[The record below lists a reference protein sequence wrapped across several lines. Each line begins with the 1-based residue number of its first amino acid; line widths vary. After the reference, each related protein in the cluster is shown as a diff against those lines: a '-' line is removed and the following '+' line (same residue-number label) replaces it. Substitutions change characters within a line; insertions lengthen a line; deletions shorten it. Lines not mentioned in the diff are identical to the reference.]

1 MRYFYSMNN
10 VLLPLILF
18 LYFGLLLA
26 IAYFTSKN
34 ASSHSFFTGDKKS
47 PWYLVAFGM
56 IGTSLSGVTF
66 VSVPGAVTAG
76 AWHYYQLVL
85 GFFAG
90 YFVVAY
96 VLLPLYYK
104 YQLSSI
110 YRYLELRLGLRAYQ
124 WGAGYFI
131 LSRTLGATVRLYL
144 VINVLQLFV
153 FEPIGLAFW
162 QSTLLIIFM
171 ILAYTLKGGVKTI
184 VWTDTLQTFF
194 MLLALVV
201 CIFTIQQQLD
211 VTWSELWKNLQ
222 QEQLTQIWSWNPSK
236 SDYFWKHFI
245 GGAFI
250 TIAMTGLDQE
260 MMQKNISVK
269 TLKDAQK
276 NMVVFSFTLLIVNA
290 LFLLLG
296 SILSY
301 FALKNGLNFAPD
313 DLFPQIIQQ
322 YLPTGVFIIFII
334 GLISALFPSV
344 DGAITALTASFCID
358 IIGFE
363 RKNLPEAE
371 RMRLKKIVHISFA
384 VLFTLLVFLFKWYND
399 KSIVNLIF
407 LIAGY
412 TYGPLLGLFAF
423 GILTKRNAPAQ
434 FIPIIVILAPVC
446 CYLLSK
452 NADLIWKG
460 YQFGNE
466 MLLLNG
472 MLTFLLL
479 LLSSFAYQPT
489 QPDETTLV

>member
-1 MRYFYSMNN
+1 MNN

-66 VSVPGAVTAG
+66 VSVPGAVSAG

-104 YQLSSI
+104 HQLSSI

-153 FEPIGLAFW
+153 FEPIGIQFW
-162 QSTLLIIFM
+162 QATLLIIFM

-201 CIFTIQQQLD
+201 CIITLQQQMD
-211 VTWSELWKNLQ
+211 FSWTELWHELQ
-222 QEQLTQIWSWNPSK
+222 QNKLTQVLSLNPSK

-301 FALKNGLNFAPD
+301 FAIKNGLDFPPD
-313 DLFPQIIQQ
+313 DLFPKIIQT
-322 YLPTGVFIIFII
+322 YLPSGVFIIFII

-363 RKNLPEAE
+363 RKNLPEPE
-371 RMRLKKIVHISFA
+371 RMRLKKIVHLSFA
-384 VLFTLLVFLFKWYND
+384 VLFILLVFLFKWYND

-423 GILTKRNAPAQ
+423 GILTKRNVPALV
-434 FIPIIVILAPVC
+434 IPWIVILAPLT
-446 CYLLSK
+446 CYFLSQ

-466 MLLLNG
+466 MLLING
-472 MLTFLLL
+472 LLTFALLFI
-479 LLSSFAYQPT
+479 SSFVFKSASS
-489 QPDETTLV
+489 DETSLV

>member
-1 MRYFYSMNN
+1 MNT

-66 VSVPGAVTAG
+66 VSVPGAVSAG

-104 YQLSSI
+104 HQLSSI

-153 FEPIGLAFW
+153 FEPIGIQFW
-162 QSTLLIIFM
+162 QATLLIILM

-201 CIFTIQQQLD
+201 CIITLQQQMD
-211 VTWSELWKNLQ
+211 FSWAELWRELQ
-222 QEQLTQIWSWNPSK
+222 QNKLTQVLSLNPSK

-276 NMVVFSFTLLIVNA
+276 NMVVFSFTLLVVNA

-301 FALKNGLNFAPD
+301 FAIKNGLDFAPD
-313 DLFPQIIQQ
+313 DLFPKIIQTH
-322 YLPTGVFIIFII
+322 LPSGVFIIFII

-363 RKNLPEAE
+363 RKNLPEPE
-371 RMRLKKIVHISFA
+371 RMRLKRIVHLSFA

-423 GILTKRNAPAQ
+423 GILTKRNVPALV
-434 FIPIIVILAPVC
+434 IPWIVILAPLA
-446 CYLLSK
+446 CYFLSQ
-452 NADLIWKG
+452 NANLIWKG

-466 MLLLNG
+466 MLLING
-472 MLTFLLL
+472 LLTFALMFI
-479 LLSSFAYQPT
+479 SSFVFKPAS
-489 QPDETTLV
+489 PDETSLV

>member
-1 MRYFYSMNN
+1 MNH
-10 VLLPLILF
+10 LLLALILL

-26 IAYFTSKN
+26 IAFFTSKN

-66 VSVPGAVTAG
+66 VSVPGDVSAS

-90 YFVVAY
+90 YFVVAF

-104 YQLSSI
+104 HNLSSI
-110 YRYLELRLGLRAYQ
+110 YRYLELRLGLKAYQ

-153 FEPIGLAFW
+153 FEPLGLQFW
-162 QSTLLIIFM
+162 QATLLIVLM

-201 CIFTIQQQLD
+201 CI
-211 VTWSELWKNLQ
+211 VTLQ
-222 QEQLTQIWSWNPSK
+222 QKMDLSWTQMWQALQKEQLTQIGSWNPSRP
-236 SDYFWKHFI
+236 DYFWKHFI

-269 TLKDAQK
+269 TLKGAQK

-301 FALKNGLNFAPD
+301 FALKNGLEFAPD
-313 DLFPQIIQQ
+313 DLFPKIIQN
-322 YLPTGVFIIFII
+322 YLPSGVFIIFII

-363 RKNLPEAE
+363 RKNLPENE
-371 RMRLKKIVHISFA
+371 RMRLKKMVHIGFA
-384 VLFTLLVFLFKWYND
+384 VLFTLLVFGFKWYDD
-399 KSIVNLIF
+399 KSIVKLIF

-423 GILTKRNAPAQ
+423 GILTKRQVPAVV
-434 FIPIIVILAPVC
+434 IPWIVIAAPLT
-446 CYLLSK
+446 CYFLSK

-466 MLLLNG
+466 MLLVNG
-472 MLTFLLL
+472 LLTFVLLFI
-479 LLSSFAYQPT
+479 SSFVSSAPKNHEIT
-489 QPDETTLV
+489 PV

>member
-1 MRYFYSMNN
+1 MKQL
-10 VLLPLILF
+10 LLPGILL
-18 LYFGLLLA
+18 LYFVLLLA

-34 ASSHSFFTGDKKS
+34 ATTHSFFTGDKKS

-66 VSVPGAVTAG
+66 VSVPGSVSLG

-104 YQLSSI
+104 YQLNSI
-110 YRYLELRLGLRAYQ
+110 YRYLELRLGLKAYT
-124 WGAGYFI
+124 WGAAYFI

-153 FEPIGLAFW
+153 FEPLGLEFW
-162 QSTLLIIFM
+162 QATLLIVLM

-194 MLLALVV
+194 MLLALVICV
-201 CIFTIQQQLD
+201 FSLQEHLGLSWTQLWTD
-211 VTWSELWKNLQ
+211 LQAQKLTSLWSTDPNA
-222 QEQLTQIWSWNPSK
+222 
-236 SDYFWKHFI
+236 SDFFLKDFL

-276 NMVVFSFTLLIVNA
+276 NMIVFSFTLLFVNA

-296 SILSY
+296 SILVL
-301 FALKNGLNFAPD
+301 FAQKNGLQIAPD
-313 DLFPQIIQQ
+313 DLFPHIVQH
-322 YLPTGVFIIFII
+322 YLPFGVFIIFIV

-358 IIGFE
+358 ILGFE
-363 RKNLPEAE
+363 RKDLPEQ
-371 RMRLKKIVHISFA
+371 RRQQLKKWVHLSFA
-384 VLFTLLVFLFKWYND
+384 ALFTLLVFMFKWVDD
-399 KSIVNLIF
+399 KNIVNLIF

-412 TYGPLLGLFAF
+412 TYGPLLGLFSF
-423 GILTKRNAPAQ
+423 GILTKFKVHTQ
-434 FIPIIVILAPVC
+434 SIPFIVIGAPIL

-452 NADLIWKG
+452 NAAIFGEKF
-460 YQFGNE
+460 QFGKE
-466 MLLLNG
+466 LLLING
-472 MLTFLLL
+472 ALTFLLL
-479 LLSSFAYQPT
+479 VLSSFVFKSPKN
-489 QPDETTLV
+489 ETAAL

>member
-1 MRYFYSMNN
+1 MNQL
-10 VLLPLILF
+10 LLPGILL
-18 LYFGLLLA
+18 LYFLLLLA

-34 ASSHSFFTGDKKS
+34 ATSHSFFTGDKKS

-66 VSVPGAVTAG
+66 VSVPGSVSLG

-85 GFFAG
+85 GFFTG

-104 YQLSSI
+104 YQLNSI
-110 YRYLELRLGLRAYQ
+110 YRYLELRLGLKAYI

-153 FEPIGLAFW
+153 FKPLGIAFW
-162 QSTLLIIFM
+162 QATLLIVLM

-194 MLLALVV
+194 MLLALVI
-201 CIFTIQQQLD
+201 CICSLQDHLGLSWTQLWTDLQAQQL
-211 VTWSELWKNLQ
+211 TA
-222 QEQLTQIWSWNPSK
+222 IWSTDPNA
-236 SDYFWKHFI
+236 SDFFLKDFL

-276 NMVVFSFTLLIVNA
+276 NMVVFSFTLLFVNA

-296 SILSY
+296 SVLVL
-301 FALKNGLNFAPD
+301 FAQKNGLQIAPD
-313 DLFPQIIQQ
+313 DLFPHIVQH
-322 YLPTGVFIIFII
+322 YLPFGVFIIFIV

-358 IIGFE
+358 ILGFE
-363 RKNLPEAE
+363 RKELPEQ
-371 RMRLKKIVHISFA
+371 RRQQLKKWVHLCFA
-384 VLFTLLVFLFKWYND
+384 ALFTLLVFLFKWVDD
-399 KSIVNLIF
+399 KNIVNLIF

-412 TYGPLLGLFAF
+412 TYGPLLGLFSF
-423 GILTKRNAPAQ
+423 GILTKLKVHTQ
-434 FIPIIVILAPVC
+434 SIPFIVIGAPFL
-446 CYLLSK
+446 CYLLSQ
-452 NADLIWKG
+452 NAAIFGEKF
-460 YQFGNE
+460 QFGKE
-466 MLLLNG
+466 LLLING
-472 MLTFLLL
+472 ALTFLLL
-479 LLSSFAYQPT
+479 VLSSFVFKSPKN
-489 QPDETTLV
+489 ETAAL

>member
-1 MRYFYSMNN
+1 MKQL
-10 VLLPLILF
+10 LLPGILL
-18 LYFGLLLA
+18 LYFVLLLA

-34 ASSHSFFTGDKKS
+34 ATTHSFFTGDKKS

-66 VSVPGAVTAG
+66 VSVPGSVSLG

-104 YQLSSI
+104 YQLNSI
-110 YRYLELRLGLRAYQ
+110 YRYLELRLGLKAYT
-124 WGAGYFI
+124 WGAAYFI

-153 FEPIGLAFW
+153 FEPLGLEFW
-162 QSTLLIIFM
+162 QATLLIVLM

-194 MLLALVV
+194 MLLALVICV
-201 CIFTIQQQLD
+201 FSLQEHLGLSWTQLWTD
-211 VTWSELWKNLQ
+211 LQAQKLTSLWSTDPNA
-222 QEQLTQIWSWNPSK
+222 
-236 SDYFWKHFI
+236 SDFFLKDFL

-276 NMVVFSFTLLIVNA
+276 NMIVFSFTLLFVNA

-296 SILSY
+296 SILVL
-301 FALKNGLNFAPD
+301 FAQKNGLQIAPD
-313 DLFPQIIQQ
+313 DLFPHIVQH
-322 YLPTGVFIIFII
+322 YLPFGVFIIFIV

-358 IIGFE
+358 ILGFE
-363 RKNLPEAE
+363 RKDLPEQ
-371 RMRLKKIVHISFA
+371 RRQQLKKWVHLSFA
-384 VLFTLLVFLFKWYND
+384 ALFTLLVFMFKWVDD
-399 KSIVNLIF
+399 KNIVNLIF

-412 TYGPLLGLFAF
+412 TYGPLLGLFSF
-423 GILTKRNAPAQ
+423 GILTKLKVHTQ
-434 FIPIIVILAPVC
+434 SIPFIVIGAPLL

-452 NADLIWKG
+452 NAAIFGEKF
-460 YQFGNE
+460 QFGKE
-466 MLLLNG
+466 LLLING
-472 MLTFLLL
+472 ALTFLLL
-479 LLSSFAYQPT
+479 VLSSFVFKSPKN
-489 QPDETTLV
+489 ETAAL

>member
-1 MRYFYSMNN
+1 MNQL
-10 VLLPLILF
+10 LLPSILF
-18 LYFGLLLA
+18 IYFGLLLA

-66 VSVPGAVTAG
+66 VSVPGAVSTS

-104 YQLSSI
+104 HQLNSI
-110 YRYLELRLGLRAYQ
+110 YRYLELRLGLSAYQ
-124 WGAGYFI
+124 WGAAYFI

-153 FEPIGLAFW
+153 FEPIGLEFW
-162 QSTLLIIFM
+162 QATLLIVLM

-201 CIFTIQQQLD
+201 CIVTLQQQMD
-211 VTWSELWKNLQ
+211 FSWSELWAHLQ
-222 QEQLTQIWSWNPSK
+222 QKELTQIWSLNPSK

-250 TIAMTGLDQE
+250 TIAMTGL
-260 MMQKNISVK
+260 V
-269 TLKDAQK
+269 
-276 NMVVFSFTLLIVNA
+276 
-290 LFLLLG
+290 
-296 SILSY
+296 
-301 FALKNGLNFAPD
+301 
-313 DLFPQIIQQ
+313 PQIIQT
-322 YLPTGVFIIFII
+322 YLPSGVFIIFII

-363 RKNLPEAE
+363 RKNLPETE
-371 RMRLKKIVHISFA
+371 RMRLKQIVHISFA

-423 GILTKRNAPAQ
+423 GILTKRKAPGA
-434 FIPIIVILAPVC
+434 FIPFIVILAPVC
-446 CYLLSK
+446 CYVLSQ

-472 MLTFLLL
+472 ILTFVLLL
-479 LLSSFAYQPT
+479 ISSLFSKATPT
-489 QPDETTLV
+489 HETSPL

>member
-1 MRYFYSMNN
+1 MNT

-66 VSVPGAVTAG
+66 VSVPGAVSAG

-104 YQLSSI
+104 HQLSSI

-153 FEPIGLAFW
+153 FEPIGIQFW
-162 QSTLLIIFM
+162 QATLLIILM

-201 CIFTIQQQLD
+201 CIVTLQQQMD
-211 VTWSELWKNLQ
+211 FSWTELWRELQ
-222 QEQLTQIWSWNPSK
+222 QNKLTQVLSLDPSK

-276 NMVVFSFTLLIVNA
+276 NMVVFSFTLLVVNA

-301 FALKNGLNFAPD
+301 FALKNGLDFAPD
-313 DLFPQIIQQ
+313 DLFPKITQT
-322 YLPTGVFIIFII
+322 YLPSGVFIIFII

-363 RKNLPEAE
+363 RKNLPETE
-371 RMRLKKIVHISFA
+371 RMRLKKIVHLSFA

-423 GILTKRNAPAQ
+423 GILTKRHVPALV
-434 FIPIIVILAPVC
+434 IPWIVILAPLA
-446 CYLLSK
+446 CYFLSQ

-466 MLLLNG
+466 MLLING
-472 MLTFLLL
+472 LLTFALLFI
-479 LLSSFAYQPT
+479 SSFVFKSASS
-489 QPDETTLV
+489 DETSLV

>member
-1 MRYFYSMNN
+1 MNTL
-10 VLLPLILF
+10 LLPLILI
-18 LYFGLLLA
+18 LYFCLLLI
-26 IAYFTSKN
+26 IAYYTSKN

-66 VSVPGAVTAG
+66 VSVPGAVSTG

-104 YQLSSI
+104 YQLTSI

-124 WGAGYFI
+124 WGAAYFI

-153 FEPIGLAFW
+153 FEPIGLQFW

-201 CIFTIQQQLD
+201 CIFTLQQKLAIN
-211 VTWSELWKNLQ
+211 WSTLWNNLQ
-222 QEQLTQIWSWNPSK
+222 KEHLTEIWSWNPSK

-269 TLKDAQK
+269 TLKGAQK
-276 NMVVFSFTLLIVNA
+276 NMVVFSFTLLVVNA

-301 FALKNGLNFAPD
+301 FALKNGIEFAPD
-313 DLFPQIIQQ
+313 DLFPKVIQAF
-322 YLPTGVFIIFII
+322 LPPGIFIIFII

-358 IIGFE
+358 ILGFE
-363 RKNLPEAE
+363 RKNLPEVE
-371 RMRLKKIVHISFA
+371 RMRLKKIVHFSFA
-384 VLFTLLVFLFKWYND
+384 LLFTLLVFLFKWYDD

-423 GILTKRNAPAQ
+423 GILTKRKAPTQ
-434 FIPIIVILAPVC
+434 FIPFIVIAAPLC
-446 CYLLSK
+446 CYYLSIHS
-452 NADLIWKG
+452 DLIWKG
-460 YQFGNE
+460 YQFGYE

-472 MLTFLLL
+472 SLTFVLLFI
-479 LLSSFAYQPT
+479 SSFTLQSQLT
-489 QPDETTLV
+489 DETPSV

>member
-1 MRYFYSMNN
+1 MNQF
-10 VLLPLILF
+10 LLPIILV

-26 IAYFTSKN
+26 IAYLSSKGAN
-34 ASSHSFFTGDKKS
+34 SHSFFTGDKKS

-66 VSVPGAVTAG
+66 VSVPGAVSSS

-104 YQLSSI
+104 YQLISI
-110 YRYLELRLGLRAYQ
+110 YRYLELRLGLHAYQ
-124 WGAGYFI
+124 WGAAYFI

-153 FEPIGLAFW
+153 FEPIGLQFW
-162 QSTLLIIFM
+162 QSTLLIVLM

-201 CIFTIQQQLD
+201 CIITIQHQLD
-211 VTWSELWKNLQ
+211 LSWRQLWQNIQ
-222 QEQLTQIWSWNPSK
+222 HEGLTEFGSWNPLK
-236 SDYFWKHFI
+236 KDYFFKHFI

-276 NMVVFSFTLLIVNA
+276 NMVVFSFTLLVVNA
-290 LFLLLG
+290 LFLFLG

-301 FALKNGLNFAPD
+301 YALQNGLKFAPD
-313 DLFPQIIQQ
+313 DLFPQIIQN
-322 YLPTGVFIIFII
+322 YLPSGVFIVFII

-363 RKNLPEAE
+363 RKNFPEIK
-371 RMRLKKIVHISFA
+371 RLKIKRIVHISFA
-384 VLFTLLVFLFKWYND
+384 ILFTLLVFLFKWYND
-399 KSIVNLIF
+399 KSIVDLIF
-407 LIAGY
+407 LIASY

-423 GILTKRNAPAQ
+423 GILTKRMAPSWAV
-434 FIPIIVILAPVC
+434 PIVVIAAPVC
-446 CYLLSK
+446 CYLLSI
-452 NADLIWKG
+452 NADLIWQG
-460 YQFGNE
+460 YEFGNE
-466 MLLLNG
+466 VLLING
-472 MLTFLLL
+472 LLTFVLLY
-479 LLSSFAYQPT
+479 LSSYTLPIKN
-489 QPDETTLV
+489 PDETTLIR

>member
-1 MRYFYSMNN
+1 
-10 VLLPLILF
+10 
-18 LYFGLLLA
+18 LA

-34 ASSHSFFTGDKKS
+34 ATSHSFFTGDKKS

-66 VSVPGAVTAG
+66 VSVPGSVSMG

-104 YQLSSI
+104 YQLNSI
-110 YRYLELRLGLRAYQ
+110 YRYLELRLGLKAYI
-124 WGAGYFI
+124 WGAAYFI

-153 FEPIGLAFW
+153 FKPLGLEFW
-162 QSTLLIIFM
+162 QATLLIVLM

-194 MLLALVV
+194 MLLALVI
-201 CIFTIQQQLD
+201 CIISLQENLGLS
-211 VTWSELWKNLQ
+211 WSTLWAELGAQNL
-222 QEQLTQIWSWNPSK
+222 TSIWSTDPNAGDFFLK
-236 SDYFWKHFI
+236 DFL

-276 NMVVFSFTLLIVNA
+276 NMVVFSFTLLLVNA

-296 SILSY
+296 SVLVL
-301 FALKNGLNFAPD
+301 FAQKNGLQIAPD
-313 DLFPQIIQQ
+313 DLFPHIVQN
-322 YLPTGVFIIFII
+322 YLPFGVFIIFII

-363 RKNLPEAE
+363 RKGFDEAK
-371 RMRLKKIVHISFA
+371 RQKLKRWVHLSFA
-384 VLFTLLVFLFKWYND
+384 ALFTILVFIFKAVDD
-399 KSIVNLIF
+399 KNIVNLIF

-412 TYGPLLGLFAF
+412 TYGPLLGLFSF
-423 GILTKRNAPAQ
+423 GILTKLKVHTNSIPFIVLGAP
-434 FIPIIVILAPVC
+434 IL
-446 CYLLSK
+446 CYLLSQ
-452 NADLIWKG
+452 NASVFGEKF
-460 YQFGNE
+460 QFGKE
-466 MLLLNG
+466 MLLING
-472 MLTFLLL
+472 ALTFLLL
-479 LLSSFAYQPT
+479 VLSSFVFKSST
-489 QPDETTLV
+489 HETAPR

>member
-1 MRYFYSMNN
+1 
-10 VLLPLILF
+10 
-18 LYFGLLLA
+18 
-26 IAYFTSKN
+26 
-34 ASSHSFFTGDKKS
+34 
-47 PWYLVAFGM
+47 
-56 IGTSLSGVTF
+56 
-66 VSVPGAVTAG
+66 VSAG

-104 YQLSSI
+104 HQLSSI

-153 FEPIGLAFW
+153 FEPIGIQFW
-162 QSTLLIIFM
+162 QATLLIIFM

-201 CIFTIQQQLD
+201 CIVTLQQQMD
-211 VTWSELWKNLQ
+211 FSWTELWHELQ
-222 QEQLTQIWSWNPSK
+222 QNKLTQVLSLNPSK

-301 FALKNGLNFAPD
+301 FAIKNGLDFAPD
-313 DLFPQIIQQ
+313 DLFPKIIQT
-322 YLPTGVFIIFII
+322 YLPSGVFIIFII

-363 RKNLPEAE
+363 RKNLPEPE
-371 RMRLKKIVHISFA
+371 RMRLKKIVHLSFA

-423 GILTKRNAPAQ
+423 GILTKRNVPALV
-434 FIPIIVILAPVC
+434 IPWIVILAPLT
-446 CYLLSK
+446 CYFLSQ

-466 MLLLNG
+466 MLLING
-472 MLTFLLL
+472 LLTFALLFI
-479 LLSSFAYQPT
+479 SSFVFKSASS
-489 QPDETTLV
+489 DETSLV

>member
-1 MRYFYSMNN
+1 
-10 VLLPLILF
+10 
-18 LYFGLLLA
+18 
-26 IAYFTSKN
+26 
-34 ASSHSFFTGDKKS
+34 
-47 PWYLVAFGM
+47 
-56 IGTSLSGVTF
+56 
-66 VSVPGAVTAG
+66 
-76 AWHYYQLVL
+76 
-85 GFFAG
+85 
-90 YFVVAY
+90 
-96 VLLPLYYK
+96 
-104 YQLSSI
+104 
-110 YRYLELRLGLRAYQ
+110 
-124 WGAGYFI
+124 
-131 LSRTLGATVRLYL
+131 
-144 VINVLQLFV
+144 
-153 FEPIGLAFW
+153 
-162 QSTLLIIFM
+162 M

-201 CIFTIQQQLD
+201 CIVTLQQQMD
-211 VTWSELWKNLQ
+211 FSWTELWRELQ
-222 QEQLTQIWSWNPSK
+222 QNKLTQVLSLNPSK

-276 NMVVFSFTLLIVNA
+276 NMVVFSFTLLVVNA

-301 FALKNGLNFAPD
+301 FALKNGLDFAPY
-313 DLFPQIIQQ
+313 DLFPKIIQT
-322 YLPTGVFIIFII
+322 YLPSGVFIIFII

-363 RKNLPEAE
+363 RKNLPETE
-371 RMRLKKIVHISFA
+371 RMRLKKIVHLSFA

-423 GILTKRNAPAQ
+423 GILTKRHVPALV
-434 FIPIIVILAPVC
+434 IPWIVILAPLA
-446 CYLLSK
+446 CYFLSQ
-452 NADLIWKG
+452 NADLIWNG

-466 MLLLNG
+466 MLLING
-472 MLTFLLL
+472 LLTFALLFI
-479 LLSSFAYQPT
+479 SSFVFKSASS
-489 QPDETTLV
+489 DETSLV